1 MRMMLAPNPAR
12 SWPATLA
19 GGRNARSSRL
29 ATITNSDVEALARR
43 LLHDQIDRSAWHAG
57 LPEEVRAAAIAA
69 DVEAWW
75 HLKAEEAA
83 RMLVER
89 AIAGQKS
96 PRMTQDGP
104 SVPSGPL
111 PLPRPRNAA

>member
-1 MRMMLAPNPAR
+1 M
-12 SWPATLA
+12 
-19 GGRNARSSRL
+19 
-29 ATITNSDVEALARR
+29 ATITNAQVEGLARQ
-43 LLHDQIDRSAWHAG
+43 LLWDQIDASTWHAG
-57 LPEEVRAAAIAA
+57 MTDEQRFAAITA

-96 PRMTQDGP
+96 PRTTQDGP
-104 SVPSGPL
+104 SAASGVL